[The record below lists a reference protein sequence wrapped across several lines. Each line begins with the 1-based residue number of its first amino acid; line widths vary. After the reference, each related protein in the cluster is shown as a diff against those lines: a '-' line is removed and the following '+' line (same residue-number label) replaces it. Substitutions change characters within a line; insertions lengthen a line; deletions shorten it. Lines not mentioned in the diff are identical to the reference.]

1 MHFVPFACNKLAA
14 ILPEACQF
22 MCVTVW
28 GWSQMDAEPI
38 AINDDCMAPPLRSVL
53 ASRLATHTVRM
64 IRAERHIAPKS
75 LAILT

>member
-1 MHFVPFACNKLAA
+1 
-14 ILPEACQF
+14 

-38 AINDDCMAPPLRSVL
+38 PINNDCMAPPLRSVL

-64 IRAERHIAPKS
+64 IRAERHIA
-75 LAILT
+75 AIGFSIVT